1 MLACKHVSVSL
12 TRGKHCCARLL
23 ACSTTVANTK
33 MCPLRI
39 LIADDHEVVRKGM
52 RALIEHEAGWE
63 VCGIAING
71 QEAVDTAKKLKPE
84 VVVLDMTMPEL
95 DGLEALRQ
103 IKQALPNTEVMI
115 FSAHHSEEVI
125 EQLFDAGAKSYIQK
139 SDAGRHLVAAIR
151 SLAEH
156 KPFFTPEISQIL
168 FSKFLSVNPW
178 KKQGAQ
184 KHTLTDRE
192 RDVVRLLAQGS
203 SNKEV
208 AKTLGV
214 SVRTAETHRGVLMRK
229 LGLDSLAA
237 LVRYAI
243 RNNIIDA

>member
-1 MLACKHVSVSL
+1 MY
-12 TRGKHCCARLL
+12 
-23 ACSTTVANTK
+23 
-33 MCPLRI
+33 PLRI
-39 LIADDHEVVRKGM
+39 LIADDHEVVREGM
-52 RALIEHEAGWE
+52 RALIEHEPGWE
-63 VCGIAING
+63 VCGTAMTG

-95 DGLEALRQ
+95 DGLDVLRE
-103 IKQALPNTEVMI
+103 IKRALPNTEVVI

-139 SDAGRHLVAAIR
+139 SDASRHLVAAIR

-168 FSKFLSVNPW
+168 FAKFLSINPW
-178 KKQGAQ
+178 KKRGAQ

-192 RDVVRLLAQGS
+192 RDVVRLLALGS

>member
-1 MLACKHVSVSL
+1 M
-12 TRGKHCCARLL
+12 
-23 ACSTTVANTK
+23 

-39 LIADDHEVVRKGM
+39 LIADDHEVVREGM
-52 RALIEHEAGWE
+52 RTLIEHEPGWQ
-63 VCGIAING
+63 VCGTATNG

-103 IKQALPNTEVMI
+103 IKRALPNTEVLI

-139 SDAGRHLVAAIR
+139 SDAGRHLVAAIK

-168 FSKFLSVNPW
+168 FSKFLSVGSA
-178 KKQGAQ
+178 KKQGRQ
-184 KHTLTDRE
+184 KHALTDRE
-192 RDVVRLLAQGS
+192 RDVVRLLVQGS
-203 SNKEV
+203 GNKEI
-208 AKTLGV
+208 ATALGI
-214 SVRTAETHRGVLMRK
+214 SIRTAETHRATLMRK
-229 LGLDSLAA
+229 LGLDSVAA

-243 RNNIIDA
+243 RNNIVEP

>member
-1 MLACKHVSVSL
+1 MY
-12 TRGKHCCARLL
+12 
-23 ACSTTVANTK
+23 
-33 MCPLRI
+33 PLRI
-39 LIADDHEVVRKGM
+39 LIADDHEVVREGM
-52 RALIEHEAGWE
+52 RALIEHEPGWE
-63 VCGIAING
+63 VCGTAMTG

-95 DGLEALRQ
+95 DGLEVLRE
-103 IKQALPNTEVMI
+103 IKRALPNTEVVI

-139 SDAGRHLVAAIR
+139 SDASRHLVAAIR

-156 KPFFTPEISQIL
+156 KPFFTPEISQVL
-168 FSKFLSVNPW
+168 FAKFLSVNPW
-178 KKQGAQ
+178 KKRGAQ

-192 RDVVRLLAQGS
+192 RDVMRLLALGS

>member
-1 MLACKHVSVSL
+1 MSL
-12 TRGKHCCARLL
+12 
-23 ACSTTVANTK
+23 
-33 MCPLRI
+33 LRI
-39 LIADDHEVVRKGM
+39 LIADDHEVVREGM
-52 RALIEHEAGWE
+52 RALIEHEPGWR
-63 VCGIAING
+63 VCGMATNG
-71 QEAVDTAKKLKPE
+71 REAVDTAKKLKPE

-95 DGLEALRQ
+95 GGLEALRQ
-103 IKQALPNTEVMI
+103 IKRAMPNTEVVI

-139 SDAGRHLVAAIR
+139 SDAGRHLVAAIK

-168 FSKFLSVNPW
+168 FAKFLSAGPA
-178 KKQGAQ
+178 KKQGGQ
-184 KHTLTDRE
+184 EHTLTDRE

-208 AKTLGV
+208 AAALGI
-214 SVRTAETHRGVLMRK
+214 SLRTAETHRATLMRK

-243 RNNIIDA
+243 RNNVIDA

>member
-1 MLACKHVSVSL
+1 MS
-12 TRGKHCCARLL
+12 
-23 ACSTTVANTK
+23 
-33 MCPLRI
+33 PLRI
-39 LIADDHEVVRKGM
+39 LIADDHEVVREGM
-52 RALIEHEAGWE
+52 RAMIEHEPDWE
-63 VCGIAING
+63 VCGIATNG

-103 IKQALPNTEVMI
+103 IKRALPNTEVVM

-139 SDAGRHLVAAIR
+139 SEAGRHLVSAIK

-168 FSKFLSVNPW
+168 FAKFFSPGVR
-178 KKQGAQ
+178 KKQSGPE
-184 KHTLTDRE
+184 HSLTTRE
-192 RDVVRLLAQGS
+192 REVVRLLAEGH

-208 AKTLGV
+208 ASCLGV
-214 SVRTAETHRGVLMRK
+214 SIRTAETHRATLMRK
-229 LGLDSLAA
+229 VEIDSLAG
-237 LVRYAI
+237 LVRYA
-243 RNNIIDA
+243 